1 MADGTYTVSGMYAKS
16 LFGSQVV
23 STPTRNIVFNSLKGH
38 FVAETQIENE
48 LPYGAAI
55 TLYDSNW
62 NLVEE
67 LQYLPNIE
75 NWATY
80 RFMAGGSTTE
90 SATNLVS
97 DVFVVDDRWLVF
109 PAGYTRKWTGSD
121 WIHYGRSFGFLDLD
135 NLDNLKY
142 EHTNEYG
149 ITYEYTNLS
158 FIIPTNIYRYE
169 FSVENAQVVTIGG
182 KQKIINTQWSS
193 APEFHAGTDP
203 WIPTVWVHDVE
214 SMITAGLTNLGT
226 GVVVEAEETFDVFVG
241 DGTMKELIHERSA
254 VLGGNY
260 PISVPEGLGP
270 AAGTVVEY
278 KPFPV
283 ITASTDQLIVSDGY
297 KTEVYEYVAGSW
309 SEPVIVPKSFS
320 GGQLNGSSYF
330 VDGNLYYDF
339 INSPDSFIEY
349 PSTSSFVSP
358 DRQPKMYLPFTST
371 EPTEYPTGIWPDPLT
386 VVTESGRRKLI
397 VNTAGTGNLGSWMT
411 QLVRRTSVTVEYSPN
426 GTYAVKSSGSDGTGI
441 LSSGRWLDGSI
452 GAGESYE
459 IFFDIE
465 SNSSES
471 NPNVSVLLNDT
482 RETITSSGV
491 VSFKCTVEETN
502 LDSDPSIPLETTV
515 VFKSRVK
522 GLSKVSTSE
531 HTITADVNLS
541 GIANPSTDLTD
552 PNVVISMSPGA
563 ANEYP
568 DDAFTHFAL
577 HIAKPNIPYPSN
589 QQGFTDEELVL
600 DPSTESV
607 EFLIMGSSLAGQQLV
622 LEFGDGWV
630 DKSLQENP
638 LGTVYID
645 LREDGTQNTIPE
657 LVYVANIG
665 AVTGGEDL
673 SVTVSSW
680 FDNVNV
686 TFSKV
691 IPIKIAG
698 GSTGPTE
705 PDDGST
711 GPTEPDTP
719 PGQNPDVDQV

>member
-1 MADGTYTVSGMYAKS
+1 MADGTYAVDGMYARS

-38 FVAETQIENE
+38 FVAEAQLENE
-48 LPYGAAI
+48 LPYGAKI
-55 TLYDSNW
+55 TIYDTSW
-62 NLVEE
+62 NLIKE
-67 LQYLPNIE
+67 LQYLSNIE

-80 RFMAGGSTTE
+80 RFIAGATTTE
-90 SATNLVS
+90 SVDNES
-97 DVFVVDDRWLVF
+97 DVFVIDDRWIVF
-109 PAGYTRKWTGSD
+109 PAGYTRNWKNNSWY
-121 WIHYGRSFGFLDLD
+121 HYGRSYAFLDLD
-135 NLDNLKY
+135 NLDNLEY
-142 EHTNEYG
+142 DDVNAYG
-149 ITYEYTNLS
+149 ISHTYTNIS
-158 FIIPTNIYRYE
+158 FIITTDIPRYQ
-169 FSVENAQVVTIGG
+169 FSAENLQVVTVDG
-182 KQKIINTQWSS
+182 KQKLINTQYSS
-193 APEFHAGTDP
+193 YENDTYV
-203 WIPTVWVHDVE
+203 PTVWVHDVE
-214 SMITAGLTNLGT
+214 TMINAGLSNLGG
-226 GVVVEAEETFDVFVG
+226 GVMVESEHSFDVFVG
-241 DGTMKELIHERSA
+241 DGTTKQLIKERSD
-254 VLGGNY
+254 VFGGNY
-260 PISVPEGLGP
+260 PITVPEGFGP
-270 AAGTVVEY
+270 ESGTVIGSVPY
-278 KPFPV
+278 PV
-283 ITASTDQLIVSDGY
+283 ITANTDQLVVSDGY

-386 VVTESGRRKLI
+386 VATESGRRKLI

-426 GTYAVKSSGSDGTGI
+426 GTYAVKSSDSDGIGT
-441 LSSGRWLDGSI
+441 LSSGRWLDGSV

-459 IFFDIE
+459 LFFDLE

-471 NPNVSVLLNDT
+471 NSNISVLLNDT

-607 EFLIMGSSLAGQQLV
+607 EFLIMGSSLVGQQLV

-711 GPTEPDTP
+711 EPTEPDTP
-719 PGQNPDVDQV
+719 PGQNPEVDQV

>member
-1 MADGTYTVSGMYAKS
+1 MADGTYAVDGMYARS

-38 FVAETQIENE
+38 FVAEAQLENE
-48 LPYGAAI
+48 LPYGAKI
-55 TLYDSNW
+55 TIYDTSW
-62 NLVEE
+62 NLIKE
-67 LQYLPNIE
+67 LQYLSNIE

-80 RFMAGGSTTE
+80 RFIAGATTTE
-90 SATNLVS
+90 SVDNES
-97 DVFVVDDRWLVF
+97 DVFVIDDRWIVF
-109 PAGYTRKWTGSD
+109 PAGYTRNWKNNSWY
-121 WIHYGRSFGFLDLD
+121 HYGRSYAFLDLD
-135 NLDNLKY
+135 NLDNLEY
-142 EHTNEYG
+142 DDVNAYG
-149 ITYEYTNLS
+149 ISHTYTNIS
-158 FIIPTNIYRYE
+158 FIITTDIPRYQ
-169 FSVENAQVVTIGG
+169 FSAENLQVVTVDG
-182 KQKIINTQWSS
+182 KQKLINTQYSS
-193 APEFHAGTDP
+193 YENDTYV
-203 WIPTVWVHDVE
+203 PTVWVHDVE
-214 SMITAGLTNLGT
+214 TMINAGLSNLGG
-226 GVVVEAEETFDVFVG
+226 GVMVESEHSFDVFVG
-241 DGTMKELIHERSA
+241 DGTTKQLIKERSD
-254 VLGGNY
+254 VFGGNY
-260 PISVPEGLGP
+260 PITVPEGFGP
-270 AAGTVVEY
+270 ESGTVIGSVPY
-278 KPFPV
+278 PV

-386 VVTESGRRKLI
+386 VATESGRRKLI

-426 GTYAVKSSGSDGTGI
+426 GTYAVKSSDSDGIGT
-441 LSSGRWLDGSI
+441 LSSGRWLDGSV

-459 IFFDIE
+459 LFFDLE

-471 NPNVSVLLNDT
+471 NSNISVLLNDT

-711 GPTEPDTP
+711 EPTEPDTP
-719 PGQNPDVDQV
+719 PGQNPEVDQV

>member
-1 MADGTYTVSGMYAKS
+1 MADGTYAVSGMYAKS

-55 TLYDSNW
+55 TIYDSNW

-90 SATNLVS
+90 SATKLVS

-158 FIIPTNIYRYE
+158 FIIPTNIYRYQ
-169 FSVENAQVVTIGG
+169 FSVENVQVVTIGG

-193 APEFHAGTDP
+193 APEFHTGIEP

-254 VLGGNY
+254 VFGGNY

-270 AAGTVVEY
+270 EAGTVVEY

-349 PSTSSFVSP
+349 PSTSS
-358 DRQPKMYLPFTST
+358 KMYLPFTST

-397 VNTAGTGNLGSWMT
+397 VNSTGTGNLGSWMT
-411 QLVRRTSVTVEYSPN
+411 QLVRRTSVTIEYSPN
-426 GTYAVKSSGSDGTGI
+426 GTYSVKSSDSDGIGI
-441 LSSGRWLDGSI
+441 LSSGRWLDGSV

-471 NPNVSVLLNDT
+471 NPNISVLLNDT

-502 LDSDPSIPLETTV
+502 LDSDPSIPLDTTV

-577 HIAKPNIPYPSN
+577 HIAKPNIPYPNN

-665 AVTGGEDL
+665 TVTGGEDL
-673 SVTVSSW
+673 SVTASSW
-680 FDNVNV
+680 FDNANV

-705 PDDGST
+705 P
-711 GPTEPDTP
+711 TEPDTP
-719 PGQNPDVDQV
+719 PGEYPDVDPV

>member
-1 MADGTYTVSGMYAKS
+1 MADGTYAVDGMYARS

-38 FVAETQIENE
+38 FVAEAQLENE
-48 LPYGAAI
+48 LPYGAKI
-55 TLYDSNW
+55 TIYDTSW
-62 NLVEE
+62 NLIKE
-67 LQYLPNIE
+67 LQYLSNIE

-80 RFMAGGSTTE
+80 RFIAGATTTE
-90 SATNLVS
+90 SVDNES
-97 DVFVVDDRWLVF
+97 DVFVIDDRWIVF
-109 PAGYTRKWTGSD
+109 PAGYTRNWKNNSWY
-121 WIHYGRSFGFLDLD
+121 HYGRSYAFLDLD
-135 NLDNLKY
+135 NLDNLEY
-142 EHTNEYG
+142 DDVNAYG
-149 ITYEYTNLS
+149 ISHTYTNIS
-158 FIIPTNIYRYE
+158 FIITTDIPRYQ
-169 FSVENAQVVTIGG
+169 FSAENLQVVTVDG
-182 KQKIINTQWSS
+182 KQKLINTQYSS
-193 APEFHAGTDP
+193 YENDTYV
-203 WIPTVWVHDVE
+203 PTVWVHDVE
-214 SMITAGLTNLGT
+214 TMINAGLSNLGG
-226 GVVVEAEETFDVFVG
+226 GVMVESEHSFDVFVG
-241 DGTMKELIHERSA
+241 DGTTKQLIKERSD
-254 VLGGNY
+254 VFGGNY
-260 PISVPEGLGP
+260 PITVPEGFGP
-270 AAGTVVEY
+270 ESGTVIGSVPY
-278 KPFPV
+278 PV
-283 ITASTDQLIVSDGY
+283 ITANTDQLVVSDGY

-386 VVTESGRRKLI
+386 VATESGRRKLI

-426 GTYAVKSSGSDGTGI
+426 GTYAVKSSDSDGIGT
-441 LSSGRWLDGSI
+441 LSSGRWLDGSV

-459 IFFDIE
+459 LFFDLE

-471 NPNVSVLLNDT
+471 NSNISVLLNDT

-711 GPTEPDTP
+711 EPTEPDTP
-719 PGQNPDVDQV
+719 PGQNPEVDQV